1 MKSISTFAKKV
12 MSMDVLLSIKP
23 RFADRI
29 FTGKKKYEFRKTGFR
44 SPDAVDTIYLYASSP
59 VQRIVG
65 AFTMDK
71 IDSDKPENLWNKYGD
86 FSGVAN
92 RGQFMNY
99 FDGVTEGYAIKIEK
113 VHELDRPI
121 NPKKHVENFS
131 PPVSF
136 YYLEDDSELELAGR
150 FPNRITRAQPT
161 ELPQYSSD

>member
-1 MKSISTFAKKV
+1 MKSISTFVKKV
-12 MSMDVLLSIKP
+12 VSMDVLLSIKP

-29 FTGKKKYEFRKTGFR
+29 FNGQKKYEFRKTSFR
-44 SPDAVDTIYLYASSP
+44 SPEKIDTIYLYASSP

-65 AFTMDK
+65 AITMDK
-71 IDSDKPENLWNKYGD
+71 VDSDAPGNLWNKYSD
-86 FSGVAN
+86 FSGVAD
-92 RGQFMNY
+92 RGQFMSY
-99 FDGVTEGYAIKIEK
+99 FEGVSEGHAIKIEK
-113 VHELDRPI
+113 VHELERPI
-121 NPKKHVENFS
+121 NPKDHVENFS